1 MPECTPDCDMT
12 KVINTRRATWIC
24 AKCKRDVSLQ
34 YLLWYQAAHPEEW
47 GNAELCGGT
56 SATNAVL
63 NGGNVN
69 GEK

>member
-1 MPECTPDCDMT
+1 MTPINLYDCTPDCDMT

-47 GNAELCGGT
+47 PQLRAAIDDMVAKCR
-56 SATNAVL
+56 S
-63 NGGNVN
+63 
-69 GEK
+69 

>member
-47 GNAELCGGT
+47 GNAGDKPPQVGLD
-56 SATNAVL
+56 
-63 NGGNVN
+63 
-69 GEK
+69 

>member
-34 YLLWYQAAHPEEW
+34 YLLWYQATHPEEW
-47 GNAELCGGT
+47 GNAV
-56 SATNAVL
+56 AVPPQV
-63 NGGNVN
+63 GHEQPVM
-69 GEK
+69 